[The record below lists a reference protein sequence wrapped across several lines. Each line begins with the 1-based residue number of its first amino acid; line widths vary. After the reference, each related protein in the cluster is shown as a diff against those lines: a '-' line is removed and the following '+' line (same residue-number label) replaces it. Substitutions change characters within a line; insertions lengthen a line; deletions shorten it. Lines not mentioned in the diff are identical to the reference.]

1 MKKQIE
7 VGYTYSIIIVTII
20 SIIITLILNIPLY
33 FGLLIGLMT
42 AYGVS
47 FKKGYSQREI
57 LKMIITGIRS
67 ALIVI
72 IMMSLIGML
81 ISIWMASGTLPT
93 MIFYGFKYLSNTNIL
108 LAAFIT
114 SSVVSMVL
122 GTALGAVSTIGTLFL
137 SLAMGLNLPMAPL
150 VGAVVSGSYLGDRTS
165 PMSSSA
171 NLAATITET
180 NIIDNIKHMMI
191 TTLPSY
197 SLTML
202 LYWIIGNNF
211 INNVSSFTEIEYLK
225 EILASNFNISFIS
238 LMPPLL
244 ILISSVVFRTSIVK
258 SLALGLIASISIFL
272 LRDGASIGN
281 IVGTA
286 FLGYYPKHSEIAEIM
301 SGGGFISMKNVLLV
315 VSISTGLN
323 GILEGTRMISPLID
337 RFSSNIKNVTNLIH
351 KTAFLCIIVCA
362 ITCSQAITT
371 IIPGQYLKKVYDR
384 FSVSRNTLAR
394 TISDSGIIIVPLI
407 PWNINAILVS
417 SIMKVPASQYFPYAF
432 LCYILPILTFIYP
445 VFKYQKN
452 KGI

>member
-171 NLAATITET
+171 NLAAAITET

-225 EILASNFNISFIS
+225 EILASNFKISFIS
-238 LMPPLL
+238 LIPPLL

-272 LRDGASIGN
+272 LRDGASI
-281 IVGTA
+281 
-286 FLGYYPKHSEIAEIM
+286 
-301 SGGGFISMKNVLLV
+301 
-315 VSISTGLN
+315 
-323 GILEGTRMISPLID
+323 
-337 RFSSNIKNVTNLIH
+337 
-351 KTAFLCIIVCA
+351 
-362 ITCSQAITT
+362 
-371 IIPGQYLKKVYDR
+371 
-384 FSVSRNTLAR
+384 
-394 TISDSGIIIVPLI
+394 
-407 PWNINAILVS
+407 
-417 SIMKVPASQYFPYAF
+417 
-432 LCYILPILTFIYP
+432 
-445 VFKYQKN
+445 
-452 KGI
+452 